1 MALINLRETAEQKG
15 LKVDWA
21 PDKGPMINGNP
32 INPQGLINYGN
43 AAPEGYNPNTYYG
56 TQEQVDQILQPYLTM
71 PPPGNNTPAVSS
83 GGLVSLRDIAE
94 QKGLA
99 VTWDPQKGAMING
112 IPVNTGGLTNFG
124 QTPPTGYQ
132 ADTLYGTQDQIN
144 QILQPYVVPEI
155 SPDVEKAHKD
165 YQEWAKT
172 DYAAKYAP
180 ELESLVK
187 DVLSRQFN
195 YDPANDA
202 QFQKAAQELTRNV
215 MESMNARG
223 ILNSTI
229 TQNQV
234 QQGIANMMPDYENL
248 ARQRFQDEGKVLMSQ
263 VDMLLGLDEMGY
275 NRYQDEGKRYAEA
288 LDVVMQM
295 DNEQYDRW
303 KDAYTQR
310 YNLAKD
316 KIEAEQT
323 ALENKRK
330 AVEDAWDR
338 VNELGYVDN
347 AAAIILGVE
356 PGTLSKSAREYYRK
370 RADELAD
377 SATKQQQQLDLIEAE
392 YQKQSKLAKEKAEL
406 KGEETPDIKP
416 MTLNDI
422 DEMVASIST
431 YETAQKVGELIV
443 EQMGVAGYTD
453 AAIRAMLKKHQ
464 IIIDENTF
472 TFSYE
477 GEEPTAKDDRRE

>member
-1 MALINLRETAEQKG
+1 
-15 LKVDWA
+15 
-21 PDKGPMINGNP
+21 
-32 INPQGLINYGN
+32 
-43 AAPEGYNPNTYYG
+43 
-56 TQEQVDQILQPYLTM
+56 
-71 PPPGNNTPAVSS
+71 
-83 GGLVSLRDIAE
+83 
-94 QKGLA
+94 
-99 VTWDPQKGAMING
+99 
-112 IPVNTGGLTNFG
+112 
-124 QTPPTGYQ
+124 
-132 ADTLYGTQDQIN
+132 
-144 QILQPYVVPEI
+144 
-155 SPDVEKAHKD
+155 
-165 YQEWAKT
+165 
-172 DYAAKYAP
+172 
-180 ELESLVK
+180 
-187 DVLSRQFN
+187 
-195 YDPANDA
+195 
-202 QFQKAAQELTRNV
+202 

-330 AVEDAWDR
+330 AVEDAWDT
-338 VNELGYVDN
+338 VDELGYVDN

-406 KGEETPDIKP
+406 EIKNVVFKDVRDLKKLVDDDGNP
-416 MTLNDI
+416 VYT
-422 DEMVASIST
+422 DEMLLAYINMQPGLTESEKEEIIKSAGIKKP
-431 YETAQKVGELIV
+431 TATVEEPMATEQVDNSLDGKLKMMNNP
-443 EQMGVAGYTD
+443 EQMGYLIAKETAD
-453 AAIRAMLKKHQ
+453 DTEFFAKLKEYGIKY
-464 IIIDENTF
+464 ENGE
-472 TFSYE
+472 FSWIT
-477 GEEPTAKDDRRE
+477 EE

>member
-21 PDKGPMINGNP
+21 PDKGPMINGTP

-43 AAPEGYNPNTYYG
+43 AAPEGYNPNTY
-56 TQEQVDQILQPYLTM
+56 
-71 PPPGNNTPAVSS
+71 
-83 GGLVSLRDIAE
+83 
-94 QKGLA
+94 
-99 VTWDPQKGAMING
+99 
-112 IPVNTGGLTNFG
+112 
-124 QTPPTGYQ
+124 
-132 ADTLYGTQDQIN
+132 YGTQDQIN

-406 KGEETPDIKP
+406 EGEETPDIKP

-464 IIIDENTF
+464 IILDENTF